1 MIFKVAC
8 GELSALLLL
17 DEILSNTPHEALSVT
32 PSDSAGSYSAAGL
45 TVSVDNDQAKGDKE
59 SNLEIKELFTPAP
72 SSPPHSAEQKG
83 ELADPGSII
92 LRARGLTHRLD
103 ATHSCAKLC

>member
-1 MIFKVAC
+1 MT
-8 GELSALLLL
+8 L
-17 DEILSNTPHEALSVT
+17 
-32 PSDSAGSYSAAGL
+32 SDSAGSYSAAGL

-103 ATHSCAKLC
+103 ATHSCKAVLGASLSQITPAICPLTGASPHCFS